1 MTKIEKMRPTKEE
14 YYLEIAKSVAQ
25 RSPCIRR
32 KYGAV
37 IVKNDAIISTGYNG
51 PARGVI
57 NCFEVG
63 CIKDLKNLPHGSAYE
78 DCPGVH
84 AEENAVV
91 NAARNGSNVL
101 GGTLY
106 IAGIDKEGNLV
117 EAIPCSRCKRILIN
131 AGIEKVVI
139 RKENGEIKYIF
150 TQDWVGE
157 DTRNYLEKLERVKK
171 EKKLS

>member
-1 MTKIEKMRPTKEE
+1 MEKRPPKDE
-14 YYLEIAKSVAQ
+14 YYLEIAKAVAQ
-25 RSPCIRR
+25 RSSCIRR

-37 IVKNDAIISTGYNG
+37 IVKNDAIVSTGYNG

-63 CIKDLKNLPHGSAYE
+63 CIKDLQNLPHGMAYE

-91 NAARNGSNVL
+91 NAARNGSNIL
-101 GGTLY
+101 GGILY
-106 IAGIDKEGNLV
+106 IAGIDREGKLV
-117 EAIPCSRCKRILIN
+117 EATPCLRCRRILIN

-139 RKENGEIKYIF
+139 RKEDGGIRYINV
-150 TQDWVGE
+150 QDWVSE
-157 DTRNYLEKLERVKK
+157 DTKTYLEKLEKVRKGI
-171 EKKLS
+171 S

>member
-1 MTKIEKMRPTKEE
+1 MRPTKEE
-14 YYLEIAKSVAQ
+14 YYLEIAKAVAQ

-63 CIKDLKNLPHGSAYE
+63 CIKDLKNLPHGVAYE
-78 DCPGVH
+78 DCPAVH
-84 AEENAVV
+84 AEENAII
-91 NAARNGSNVL
+91 NAARNGSNVF

-106 IAGIDKEGNLV
+106 ITGVDKEGKLV
-117 EAIPCSRCKRILIN
+117 EAIPCFRCKRILIN

-139 RKENGEIKYIF
+139 RKEDGGIKYIY
-150 TQDWVGE
+150 TQDWVSE
-157 DTRNYLEKLERVKK
+157 DTKNYLEKLEKVKR
-171 EKKLS
+171 EKNLS

>member
-1 MTKIEKMRPTKEE
+1 MEKRPPKDE
-14 YYLEIAKSVAQ
+14 YYLEIAKAVAQ

-37 IVKNDAIISTGYNG
+37 IVKNDAIVSTGYNG

-63 CIKDLKNLPHGSAYE
+63 CIKDLRNLPHGMAYE

-91 NAARNGSNVL
+91 NAARNGSNIL
-101 GGTLY
+101 GGNLY
-106 IAGIDKEGNLV
+106 IAGVDKEGKLV
-117 EAIPCSRCKRILIN
+117 EAIPCLRCRRILIN
-131 AGIEKVVI
+131 AGIERVVI
-139 RKENGEIKYIF
+139 RKEDGGIKYIN
-150 TQDWVGE
+150 TQEWVSE
-157 DTRNYLEKLERVKK
+157 DTKTYLEKLKRIK
-171 EKKLS
+171 EEIK

>member
-1 MTKIEKMRPTKEE
+1 MRPPKDE
-14 YYLEIAKSVAQ
+14 YYLEIAKTVAQ

-63 CIKDLKNLPHGSAYE
+63 CIKDLQNLPHGIAYE

-101 GGTLY
+101 GGSLY
-106 IAGIDKEGNLV
+106 IAGVDREGKLV
-117 EAIPCSRCKRILIN
+117 EAIPCLRCRRILIN
-131 AGIEKVVI
+131 AGIERVVI
-139 RKENGEIKYIF
+139 RKEDGGIKYIN
-150 TQDWVGE
+150 TQEWVSE
-157 DTRNYLEKLERVKK
+157 DTKTYLEKLKRIK
-171 EKKLS
+171 EEIK

>member
-1 MTKIEKMRPTKEE
+1 MEKRPPKDE
-14 YYLEIAKSVAQ
+14 YYLEIAKAVAQ

-37 IVKNDAIISTGYNG
+37 IVKNDAIVSTGYNG

-63 CIKDLKNLPHGSAYE
+63 CIKDLQNLPHGMAYE

-101 GGTLY
+101 GGILY
-106 IAGIDKEGNLV
+106 IAGIDREGKLV
-117 EAIPCSRCKRILIN
+117 EATPCLRCRRILIN

-139 RKENGEIKYIF
+139 RKEDGGIKYINV
-150 TQDWVGE
+150 QNWVSE
-157 DTRNYLEKLERVKK
+157 DTKTYLEKLEKVRK
-171 EKKLS
+171 EIS

>member
-1 MTKIEKMRPTKEE
+1 MRPPKDE
-14 YYLEIAKSVAQ
+14 YYLEIAKTVAQ

-37 IVKNDAIISTGYNG
+37 IVKNDAIVSTGYNG

-63 CIKDLKNLPHGSAYE
+63 CIKDLQNLPHGIAYE

-101 GGTLY
+101 GGSLY
-106 IAGIDKEGNLV
+106 IAGVDREGKLV
-117 EAIPCSRCKRILIN
+117 EAIPCLRCRRILIN
-131 AGIEKVVI
+131 AGIERVVI
-139 RKENGEIKYIF
+139 RKEDGGIKYIN
-150 TQDWVGE
+150 TQEWVSE
-157 DTRNYLEKLERVKK
+157 DTKTYLEKLKRIK
-171 EKKLS
+171 EEIK

>member
-1 MTKIEKMRPTKEE
+1 MEKRPPKDE
-14 YYLEIAKSVAQ
+14 YYLEIAKAVAQ

-37 IVKNDAIISTGYNG
+37 IVKNDAIVSTGYNG

-63 CIKDLKNLPHGSAYE
+63 CIKDLQNLPHGMAYE

-101 GGTLY
+101 GGILY
-106 IAGIDKEGNLV
+106 IAGIDREGKLV
-117 EAIPCSRCKRILIN
+117 EATPCLRCRRILIN
-131 AGIEKVVI
+131 AGIERVVI
-139 RKENGEIKYIF
+139 KKEDGGIRYIKV
-150 TQDWVGE
+150 QDWVSE
-157 DTRNYLEKLERVKK
+157 DTKTYLEKLEKVRK
-171 EKKLS
+171 EIS

>member
-1 MTKIEKMRPTKEE
+1 MKKRPPKDE
-14 YYLEIAKSVAQ
+14 YYLEIAKAVAQ

-37 IVKNDAIISTGYNG
+37 IVKNDAIVSTGYNG
-51 PARGVI
+51 PARKVI

-63 CIKDLKNLPHGSAYE
+63 CIKDLQNLPHGMAYE

-101 GGTLY
+101 GGILY
-106 IAGIDKEGNLV
+106 IAGIDREEKLV
-117 EAIPCSRCKRILIN
+117 EATPCLRCRRILIN

-139 RKENGEIKYIF
+139 RKEDGGIKYIN
-150 TQDWVGE
+150 TQEWVSE
-157 DTRNYLEKLERVKK
+157 DTKTYLEKLTRIK
-171 EKKLS
+171 EEIKRRN